1 VENRK
6 AHRGVSA
13 SGGNANTLII
23 YPEDDLSIIVLTN
36 LMGAL
41 PIQFVDEIASIY
53 LTDMKKEN
61 GWQVPFQLLK
71 EEVSKHNFKNIM
83 ETTNRLENKFGIYFN
98 VGELNEWGYQLI
110 NQKNI
115 EGALAVFT
123 LNTEMHPEVANTF
136 DSLGETYAVM
146 KQYKKALANYQKVLL
161 LQPDNQ
167 AAKKQIK
174 LIKNLMNN

>member
-1 VENRK
+1 
-6 AHRGVSA
+6 
-13 SGGNANTLII
+13 
-23 YPEDDLSIIVLTN
+23 
-36 LMGAL
+36 MGAL

-53 LTDMKKEN
+53 LADMKKEN
-61 GWQVPFQLLK
+61 GWQVPFELLK

-83 ETTNRLENKFGIYFN
+83 DITIRLENKFGLFFN

-136 DSLGETYAVM
+136 DSLGETYAVL
-146 KQYKKALANYQKVLL
+146 KQYKQALTNYQKILL
-161 LQPDNQ
+161 LQPENQ
-167 AAKKQIK
+167 VAKKQIM
-174 LIKNLMNN
+174 LIKDLMSN